1 MGELIAV
8 PYVLPAYI
16 TDLRTRLAA
25 ALGETVTVVTQVP
38 STRPSTFV
46 RLVVTNTS
54 RLSLAHAEVVVV
66 HECWARSEYEAG
78 VLSEVAYP
86 VAASTAISDPYVW
99 CPPGS
104 RGTVYGPY
112 PSDDPTTGT
121 PRSVFA
127 VSLLVAAEAI

>member
-1 MGELIAV
+1 MPELIAV
-8 PYVLPAYI
+8 PYIMPAYVA
-16 TDLRTRLAA
+16 DLRTRLAA
-25 ALGETVTVVTQVP
+25 ALGEMVTVVTQVP
-38 STRPSTFV
+38 STRPSAFV
-46 RLVVTNTS
+46 RLVVTNTN

-66 HECWARSEYEAG
+66 HECWASSEYEAG